1 MQKFGVFIILILIG
15 FSSRPQNENIVG
27 EYKRFSSFYV
37 QGDLINAEKVLLN
50 LLDRRDSISQEYL
63 VASYNNLGVVYNR
76 FGRYDKALEYINH
89 AEKLLILN
97 GVSEELADVYV
108 NKSRIYGIVKEYA
121 KAIDFLNQALKFYQS
136 QPKPSKN
143 IYYKISTGYLN
154 LGLTYYEKGEFSS
167 ALRYLHQ
174 SCNLREKFILSEKAL
189 VYLNLAKVYVKLTD
203 NVNAEKFFLKSIE
216 SFNSEFGPDYYRITS
231 VLFDYGLFLRS
242 TGRKQESLQVHQR
255 ALEVCLKNYGA
266 KHPFVSLAYKLLG
279 DYYTEEKEY
288 PKALEFY
295 QKALVAVVRDFN
307 DTNIFSNPTVGSAI
321 FSYRLLDNLKGKAQ
335 AFALLAEQQQNSAK
349 RLEFL
354 QGGYQTINLALEVI
368 EKIRSEYLSV
378 ESKLYLAQNEKD

>member
-154 LGLTYYEKGEFSS
+154 L
-167 ALRYLHQ
+167 
-174 SCNLREKFILSEKAL
+174 
-189 VYLNLAKVYVKLTD
+189 
-203 NVNAEKFFLKSIE
+203 
-216 SFNSEFGPDYYRITS
+216 
-231 VLFDYGLFLRS
+231 
-242 TGRKQESLQVHQR
+242 
-255 ALEVCLKNYGA
+255 
-266 KHPFVSLAYKLLG
+266 
-279 DYYTEEKEY
+279 
-288 PKALEFY
+288 
-295 QKALVAVVRDFN
+295 
-307 DTNIFSNPTVGSAI
+307 
-321 FSYRLLDNLKGKAQ
+321 
-335 AFALLAEQQQNSAK
+335 
-349 RLEFL
+349 
-354 QGGYQTINLALEVI
+354 
-368 EKIRSEYLSV
+368 
-378 ESKLYLAQNEKD
+378 